1 MRILTSLLMLTVAS
15 APLTALAQSAPAA
28 IAIPANATAQPALW
42 PSASSPDAMSD
53 AATEAFVAQ
62 LLSTLTLEEKVGQMI
77 QGDLASVKPEDLA
90 RYPLGSILAGGNS
103 SPGGDERAPAQA

>member
-1 MRILTSLLMLTVAS
+1 MRTATSLL
-15 APLTALAQSAPAA
+15 ALALGVSIPAVSLAQNAAVSSAQSA
-28 IAIPANATAQPALW
+28 IAIPANATAHPSLW

-103 SPGGDERAPAQA
+103 